1 MTMYLHPMMNGP
13 KLLIETQPA
22 YDDPLVIEAG
32 DCPTRSGVPFTLVRH
47 RDLPELRSEGLTHRE
62 AAGGLLRHLTAERDC
77 VLDGWHRQ
85 MLERVITDVEAFL
98 ERGHLET
105 CGSTAP

>member
-1 MTMYLHPMMNGP
+1 MHLHPMMNGP
-13 KLLIETQPA
+13 EFLIETQPA
-22 YDDPLVIEAG
+22 YDDPLVIEAD
-32 DCPTRSGVPFTLVRH
+32 DCPTRPGVPFTFVRH

-77 VLDGWHRQ
+77 VLDVWHRG

-98 ERGHLET
+98 ERGDLET
-105 CGSTAP
+105 CGSTGP